1 MKKKPLNLKPKKDQ
15 ANEKESQ
22 VVAPWKIL
30 IVDDEPEVH
39 SVTKMT
45 LSNVK
50 FRERPLKFFSA
61 YSAAEAKEQLKSEN
75 GIALILL
82 DVVMESDHA
91 GLELVKHLRYEMD
104 NQATRIILRTG
115 QPGQAPE
122 QKVII
127 DYDIN
132 DYKTKTELTATKL
145 FTAVISSLRSY
156 ADIIALETSHKGLE
170 QIMAVSD
177 KLLKFRSLNDFA
189 SGLLTQVSAF
199 MGCQPNGI
207 LFHFGENNNG
217 IYSRRPKACSGEFS
231 SCSDCIPEQAGSQK
245 CALHDRITSLVDRSI
260 ELKQHVY
267 EEDFT
272 ALYMDV
278 GNNEYVVSIV
288 RSAAPLSDLDKQ
300 LLEIFASKMTIGFQN
315 LRLYE
320 NLEERVQIRTQELQ
334 AANQELTRL
343 ATTDTLTGALNRRAF
358 MDALHSEIGRSSRYS
373 HPLSMLLIDV
383 DFFKSVNDTHGHLVG
398 DKVLK
403 TITQTAQDTLRECDH
418 FSRFGGE
425 EFAVLL
431 PESNLEAASQAAER
445 IRHAIREKNIPI
457 NGQNINVS
465 ISVGIAELEE
475 TGGNG
480 DKLISLA
487 DKRLY
492 QAKKSGRDKCVAN

>member
-1 MKKKPLNLKPKKDQ
+1 M
-15 ANEKESQ
+15 
-22 VVAPWKIL
+22 
-30 IVDDEPEVH
+30 
-39 SVTKMT
+39 
-45 LSNVK
+45 
-50 FRERPLKFFSA
+50 
-61 YSAAEAKEQLKSEN
+61 
-75 GIALILL
+75 AL
-82 DVVMESDHA
+82 
-91 GLELVKHLRYEMD
+91 
-104 NQATRIILRTG
+104 
-115 QPGQAPE
+115 
-122 QKVII
+122 
-127 DYDIN
+127 
-132 DYKTKTELTATKL
+132 
-145 FTAVISSLRSY
+145 F
-156 ADIIALETSHKGLE
+156 
-170 QIMAVSD
+170 
-177 KLLKFRSLNDFA
+177 
-189 SGLLTQVSAF
+189 
-199 MGCQPNGI
+199 
-207 LFHFGENNNG
+207 
-217 IYSRRPKACSGEFS
+217 
-231 SCSDCIPEQAGSQK
+231 
-245 CALHDRITSLVDRSI
+245 
-260 ELKQHVY
+260 
-267 EEDFT
+267 
-272 ALYMDV
+272 
-278 GNNEYVVSIV
+278 VVS
-288 RSAAPLSDLDKQ
+288 RNNQ
-300 LLEIFASKMTIGFQN
+300 LYP
-315 LRLYE
+315 RLYE

-373 HPLSMLLIDV
+373 HPLSMLIIDV

-445 IRHAIREKNIPI
+445 IRHAIRGKNIPI